1 MAEPT
6 PSLAEAAGAPPAPE
20 NDSQAHA
27 GAAASQVAGD
37 PAHAEALTN
46 ELSHDLMSPYCPG
59 RTIATCPSPQA
70 RKLEAHIYDQAQQGK
85 SRLEIET
92 ALAERFP
99 DIRGYVGRPE
109 IIYGTAVLALIAIIG
124 LVFVARRWVRHS
136 RVPGPGLATAGA
148 MTPDFGAPL
157 PGVTTGTGAAMATPG
172 AGTATGKPSRTEIDA
187 LDDALDRID
196 EF

>member
-1 MAEPT
+1 MAQPAA
-6 PSLAEAAGAPPAPE
+6 SIAEAAGAPPAPE

-27 GAAASQVAGD
+27 GAPSAD

-85 SRLEIET
+85 SRAEIET

-109 IIYGTAVLALIAIIG
+109 IIYGTALLALIAIVG
-124 LVFVARRWVRHS
+124 LVLVARRWVRHS
-136 RVPGPGLATAGA
+136 RVPTMAIAGAAA
-148 MTPDFGAPL
+148 MTPDLGPPL
-157 PGVTTGTGAAMATPG
+157 PGVAAGTST
-172 AGTATGKPSRTEIDA
+172 GTATGKPSRNEIDA

>member
-1 MAEPT
+1 MA
-6 PSLAEAAGAPPAPE
+6 LAPADRGPIAAG
-20 NDSQAHA
+20 S
-27 GAAASQVAGD
+27 GD
-37 PAHAEALTN
+37 PVQAEALAT

-70 RKLEAHIYDQAQQGK
+70 RKLEHHILEQAQQGK
-85 SRLEIET
+85 SRVEIET

-109 IIYGTAVLALIAIIG
+109 IIYGTALLAVIAMIG
-124 LVFVARRWVRHS
+124 LVMVGRRWVRQT
-136 RVPGPGLATAGA
+136 RARAGIA
-148 MTPDFGAPL
+148 G
-157 PGVTTGTGAAMATPG
+157 GAAQAPAAGLSTDLDPVRPG
-172 AGTATGKPSRTEIDA
+172 GDAAAAGKPSRREVDA